1 MKSYL
6 RATLAGATL
15 GLAVGTTLVGAPAQ
29 AAPTATCKSVSVN
42 LTDRADNGSHGVWA
56 KDTMTRT
63 VKVCRGDEVAVDGKS
78 TYYGTVTDKG
88 TFVTV
93 AGKSPKAG
101 LDLVAGIKGTVN
113 GGFEV
118 AKFTTN
124 AEFKLTKPAAS
135 TSSPDWVAVA
145 FPGSNATISTYKWVY
160 KTDCESYTDD
170 NGTYTGDITKKCA
183 TPPPT
188 VKDCA
193 AYVYTGTRENLCAA
207 FPNPT
212 GKVNC
217 SDVKYRVTLVDAKN
231 DPWGLDGNQGVRG
244 VGCESN
250 PLKVKATPTPTPS
263 HSRSVTPAPSR
274 STSAAAAV
282 GGLPVTGT
290 PASVMFVAGA
300 ALVLVGGTAILV
312 GRRRRA
318 KFEA

>member
-6 RATLAGATL
+6 RATLAGTTL
-15 GLAVGTTLVGAPAQ
+15 GLAIGTTLIGAPAQ
-29 AAPTATCKSVSVN
+29 AEVTHDCRLVSVN

-56 KDTMTRT
+56 RDTMTRT
-63 VKVCRGDEVAVDGKS
+63 VKVCRGNEALVEGKS
-78 TYYGTVTDKG
+78 TYYATVTDKG

-93 AGKSPKAG
+93 DGKSPKAG

-113 GGFEV
+113 GGFSV
-118 AKFTTN
+118 TKFTAPTWVSGF
-124 AEFKLTKPAAS
+124 ALTAPAAS

-160 KTDCESYTDD
+160 KTDCESYTDN

-231 DPWGLDGNQGVRG
+231 DPWGLDGNQGVKG

-250 PLKVKATPTPTPS
+250 PLKPKATPSPS

-274 STSAAAAV
+274 STTAAAA
-282 GGLPVTGT
+282 GGLPVTGPKVST
-290 PASVMFVAGA
+290 MIVAGG
-300 ALVLVGGTAILV
+300 ALVGVGAVLLV